1 MVEGRKG
8 VCKAFSCFQRLAKK
22 KKKTKKSQ
30 IVLCQIIIFNA
41 TLGLYIYK
49 TEKKTSVLG
58 QY

>member
-22 KKKTKKSQ
+22 KKTKKSQ
-30 IVLCQIIIFNA
+30 IVLCQIIICNA